1 MFRFLLLT
9 MSLVALISMPGC
21 VLGPRGGCGQCNTC
35 DGFVEQGQIHNSPID
50 SFRAWR
56 RGLTCSVGCGETYW
70 DEWYSTPPD
79 CVDPCPGDCCE
90 TGFVDC
96 GCAGPCGCD
105 LVGGYGGHGVRPLE
119 LVSGL
124 LTGLYGKRFCGACGY
139 DFDECGCGGG
149 GGGYMEGQ
157 IIDGGEYIEGP
168 IIQGTTSMMPT
179 SSGGGSNCATGNCA
193 ANAQPNRVPVAK
205 NSRRSPAY
213 QQAMARQRT
222 SAPNNANARSRR
234 AVPNQVQGQNYRQA
248 TRMPTG
254 PAPLRR

>member
-1 MFRFLLLT
+1 RFLLLT

>member
-9 MSLVALISMPGC
+9 ISLVALISMPGC
-21 VLGPRGGCGQCNTC
+21 VLGPHGGCGQCNSC
-35 DGFVEQGQIHNSPID
+35 DGYAGEGSIHNSPID

-56 RGLTCSVGCGETYW
+56 RGLSCSAGCGETYW

-79 CVDPCPGDCCE
+79 CVDPCPGDCHE

-105 LVGGYGGHGVRPLE
+105 LVGVNGGHGVRPLE
-119 LVSGL
+119 LFSGF
-124 LTGLYGKRFCGACGY
+124 LTAIYGKRFCGACGY

-149 GGGYMEGQ
+149 AYMEGQ
-157 IIDGGEYIEGP
+157 IIEGGEFIEGT
-168 IIQGTTSMMPT
+168 IIEGSAPMMPM
-179 SSGGGSNCATGNCA
+179 SSRSGGGCATGNCA
-193 ANAQPNRVPVAK
+193 ANNQPNRAPVAK

-222 SAPNNANARSRR
+222 SSPRNVNTRPQRT
-234 AVPNQVQGQNYRQA
+234 VPNQAQGKNYRQA